1 MTTNDLYIIITASL
15 VSMSCA
21 LLGCYL
27 ILRKMAM
34 VGDAISHAVLPGIV
48 IAFLISG
55 SRDSVTMLI
64 GAGLIGILTTFL
76 IEFLHKK
83 AKLQT
88 DASIGVTF
96 TWLFAVGVVLIS
108 LFAGKVDLDQ
118 DCVLY
123 GEIAY
128 VPLDMVITG
137 NGTILGPRALYI
149 VGTILVLIIAFIII
163 GYKELFLT
171 TFDPAYASAIGI
183 SVTLWHYLLMGA
195 VSATTVAS
203 FESVGAILV
212 VALLIAPAATAYLLT
227 DNFKMMLVIAC
238 AVGIL
243 SSITGYYIA
252 VWLDGSIAGAVA
264 SMTGVFFGLA
274 LLLSP
279 THGILFKQLKS
290 TGENLADQKVV
301 TSGQ

>member
-1 MTTNDLYIIITASL
+1 MNDLYIITTASL
-15 VSMSCA
+15 VAITCG
-21 LLGCYL
+21 LLGCFL
-27 ILRKMAM
+27 ILRRMAM

-48 IAFLISG
+48 LAFLISG

-76 IEFLHKK
+76 IEFFHKK
-83 AKLQT
+83 ARLQA

-128 VPLDMVITG
+128 VPLDVIITSDG
-137 NGTILGPRALYI
+137 DNIGPRAIYI
-149 VGTILVLIIAFIII
+149 MGTIFALILLFIIVF
-163 GYKELFLT
+163 YKELFLT
-171 TFDPAYASAIGI
+171 TFDPAFANAIGI
-183 SVTLWHYLLMGA
+183 STALWHYLLMSA

-212 VALLIAPAATAYLLT
+212 VALLIAPAATAYLIT
-227 DNFKMMLVIAC
+227 DNFKWMLIIA
-238 AVGIL
+238 GIFGVL
-243 SSITGYYIA
+243 ASISGYYLA
-252 VWLDGSIAGAVA
+252 VWLDGSIAGAIA
-264 SMTGVFFGLA
+264 AMAGVFFGLTMVF
-274 LLLSP
+274 SP
-279 THGILFKQLKS
+279 THGLLFKKINAQ
-290 TGENLADQKVV
+290 ADPIKI
-301 TSGQ
+301 